1 MTRATVSR
9 GGRTKTSTQTVL
21 RTYDPV
27 QQSYLGR
34 LKWLDDFRHNV
45 NLAEEGS
52 AFSRRL
58 VDHALFAL
66 WTECRD
72 CGVGEEADELM
83 KRVTEA
89 AFSSS

>member
-1 MTRATVSR
+1 MTKATASR
-9 GGRTKTSTQTVL
+9 GARAKASTEVAL

-45 NLAEEGS
+45 SLAEEGS

-83 KRVTEA
+83 KQVTEA